1 MFKGTIWLHA
11 CFQPGGQ
18 PEPVR
23 CATFGLP
30 QHEFLTWASN
40 FLLIMRHK
48 CPENV
53 KIAIKT
59 LLCTYGFRDFSQKL
73 KITTFALFG
82 ASFFHM
88 GIFCTLTLAAPMITF
103 WFKISR
109 FLAFIRFRIKFTIK
123 YSIKHVSMKSFRSV
137 IML

>member
-1 MFKGTIWLHA
+1 M
-11 CFQPGGQ
+11 
-18 PEPVR
+18 R

-59 LLCTYGFRDFSQKL
+59 ILCTYGFRDFLQKL

-82 ASFFHM
+82 GKFFSHGHFLQTPSSGAHDHVLVQNISFF
-88 GIFCTLTLAAPMITF
+88 GIYQVQNLV
-103 WFKISR
+103 
-109 FLAFIRFRIKFTIK
+109 
-123 YSIKHVSMKSFRSV
+123 YY
-137 IML
+137 